1 MHFHYRWHV
10 LAFALVMQALTI
22 GIGVYCF
29 TFFVVHWVAEFN
41 TPRSELM
48 LAYMGMTLVT
58 GLLAPFYGILIDRAP
73 SRWVITGGVVAFSLG
88 LLAVAAAPNA
98 IAIILCF
105 WLVLPLGIGLAGPL
119 MAQTLV
125 AQAFA
130 TRRGMALGI
139 CALGTSIGGL
149 VMPVVTTTLLTHLAW
164 RPVIATL
171 AIVIAVLVLPL
182 TFLIVKN
189 RAPNAKPGDDKPAI
203 TTRELLRNKELVL
216 LGIAYFAP
224 SSLFIAVLQNM
235 GLYAKD
241 LDISQQQAGV
251 IVAAAALLMAGGKFI
266 TGVLADR
273 FDYHRIY
280 YCLLGLAGTGLV
292 VAATSN
298 SFAPVAAGVLLLG
311 ATAGGVLPLVSVM
324 VAQRFGVANFGRA
337 MGVIMVFGA
346 FSGVAPLAAGWIRDF
361 SGSYEISF
369 LVLTPLML
377 PALFCFSRLKKQ

>member
-1 MHFHYRWHV
+1 MHLHYRWQV
-10 LAFALVMQALTI
+10 LAFALIMQALII

-29 TFFVVHWVAEFN
+29 TFFIVHWVEEFN

-58 GLLAPFYGILIDRAP
+58 GLLAPFYGILIDRAQ
-73 SRWVITGGVVAFSLG
+73 SRWVITGGVVAFVLG
-88 LLAVAAAPNA
+88 LLAVAIAPNA

-105 WLVLPLGIGLAGPL
+105 WLLLPLGIGLAGPL

-125 AQAFA
+125 AQAFD

-149 VMPVVTTTLLTHLAW
+149 VMPVITTGLLTHLPW
-164 RPVIATL
+164 RPVITML
-171 AIVIAVLVLPL
+171 AIVIAVLILPL

-189 RAPNAKPGDDKPAI
+189 RAPNAKPSDNKPAI

-224 SSLFIAVLQNM
+224 SSLFVAVLQNM
-235 GLYAKD
+235 GLYARD
-241 LDISQQQAGV
+241 LDISQQQAGM
-251 IVAAAALLMAGGKFI
+251 IVAAAALLMAAGKFI
-266 TGVLADR
+266 TGILADR

-280 YCLLGLAGTGLV
+280 YWLLSLAAIGLV
-292 VAATSN
+292 IAATAN
-298 SFAPVAAGVLLLG
+298 SLLPVAGGVLLLG
-311 ATAGGVLPLVSVM
+311 ATAGGVLPLVSVV

-337 MGVIMVFGA
+337 MGMIMVFGS
-346 FSGVAPLAAGWIRDF
+346 FSGIAPLAAGWIRDL

-369 LVLTPLML
+369 LVLTPLIL

>member
-1 MHFHYRWHV
+1 
-10 LAFALVMQALTI
+10 TI

-58 GLLAPFYGILIDRAP
+58 GLLAPFYGILIDRAH

-149 VMPVVTTTLLTHLAW
+149 VMPVVTTTLLTHLA
-164 RPVIATL
+164 
-171 AIVIAVLVLPL
+171 
-182 TFLIVKN
+182 
-189 RAPNAKPGDDKPAI
+189 
-203 TTRELLRNKELVL
+203 
-216 LGIAYFAP
+216 
-224 SSLFIAVLQNM
+224 
-235 GLYAKD
+235 
-241 LDISQQQAGV
+241 
-251 IVAAAALLMAGGKFI
+251 
-266 TGVLADR
+266 
-273 FDYHRIY
+273 
-280 YCLLGLAGTGLV
+280 
-292 VAATSN
+292 
-298 SFAPVAAGVLLLG
+298 
-311 ATAGGVLPLVSVM
+311 
-324 VAQRFGVANFGRA
+324 
-337 MGVIMVFGA
+337 
-346 FSGVAPLAAGWIRDF
+346 
-361 SGSYEISF
+361 
-369 LVLTPLML
+369 
-377 PALFCFSRLKKQ
+377 